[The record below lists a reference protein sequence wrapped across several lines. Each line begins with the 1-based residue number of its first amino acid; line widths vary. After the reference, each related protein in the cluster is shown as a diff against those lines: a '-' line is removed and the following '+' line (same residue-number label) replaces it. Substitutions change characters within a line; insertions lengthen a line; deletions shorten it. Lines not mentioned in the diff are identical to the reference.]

1 MQEVCKARS
10 LELHLPVVD
19 KLVLLRVARLPLHD
33 VALGALVRKR
43 DRRHHVSAQVDAQNG
58 DGSQRQ
64 RHV

>member
-1 MQEVCKARS
+1 MALAFTRPHNPRVPIIDEFVAF
-10 LELHLPVVD
+10 
-19 KLVLLRVARLPLHD
+19 RVARPPLHD
-33 VALGALVRKR
+33 VALGALVRER